1 VKIRS
6 SLALLTLVYTA
17 HAAELKPET
26 LKAWKEYIQS
36 ANVRIQDY
44 LRPTDHF
51 LQIDKDQ
58 DSVRRIRSGEVLVSP
73 AGLHGVRKVP
83 SGLIHDWLGDTF
95 IAHATLKDVLSVVSD
110 YDRYKEFYRPTV
122 IDSRALAR
130 RGREDSFSMVVMN
143 KLLFLKSAL
152 DSSYKC
158 SSIRVSDRRW
168 FTVCE
173 TTRVQEIENYGAA
186 DEHTLPEGEG
196 DGFIWRLFSITR
208 FEERDGGVYIELEA
222 IALSRDIP
230 ISLRW
235 IVEPI
240 VRRISRNSLETS
252 LRQTERAVHSS
263 AALSALGTLH
273 GSCSTPARY
282 VSGSDSSAVV
292 HSLRGA
298 M

>member
-6 SLALLTLVYTA
+6 SLALLALVYTA
-17 HAAELKPET
+17 YAAELKPET
-26 LKAWKEYIQS
+26 MNAWKEYIQS
-36 ANVRIQDY
+36 ANVRMQDY
-44 LRPTDHF
+44 LSPKSHF
-51 LQIDKDQ
+51 LQIDEDQ
-58 DSVRRIRSGEVLVSP
+58 DWVRRIRGGEVLVSP
-73 AGLHGVRKVP
+73 VGLHGVKKVP

-95 IAHATLKDVLSVVSD
+95 IAHATLRDVLSVVSD

-130 RGREDSFSMVVMN
+130 SGGEDRFSMVVMN
-143 KLLFLKSAL
+143 KSLFLKSAL
-152 DSSYKC
+152 DSNYKC
-158 SSIRVSDRRW
+158 SSIRASDRRW

-186 DEHTLPEGEG
+186 GQNTLPEGEG
-196 DGFIWRLFSITR
+196 DGFMWRFFSITR
-208 FEERDGGVYIELEA
+208 FEERDSGVYIELEA

-230 ISLRW
+230 VSLRW

-252 LRQTERAVHSS
+252 LRQTERAVHSG
-263 AALSALGTLH
+263 AALATLGMLH
-273 GSCSTPARY
+273 GSCSTPAQH
-282 VSGSDSSAVV
+282 VFGGNSSGVV
-292 HSLRGA
+292 HSFRGA